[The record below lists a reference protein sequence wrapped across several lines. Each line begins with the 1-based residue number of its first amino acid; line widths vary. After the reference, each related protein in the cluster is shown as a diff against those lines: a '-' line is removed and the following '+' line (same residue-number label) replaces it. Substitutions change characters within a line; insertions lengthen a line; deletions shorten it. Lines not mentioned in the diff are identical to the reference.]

1 MQRYFRNFET
11 ADIGLNVNFDEDLT
25 GQIAKLETKM
35 QNKDRQIAM
44 QGNQLIEKEKY
55 C

>member
-25 GQIAKLETKM
+25 GQIAKLETIQKKIDETLA
-35 QNKDRQIAM
+35 NQIRYA
-44 QGNQLIEKEKY
+44 K
-55 C
+55 